1 MYMFVSCRVRIYWYV
16 YSVSYKKEHVVS
28 IFTTVS
34 HTGGFT
40 FLKMENASVTNND
53 LKKHEEMVQF

>member
-1 MYMFVSCRVRIYWYV
+1 MFVSYRVRIYWYV

-40 FLKMENASVTNND
+40 FLKME
-53 LKKHEEMVQF
+53 KHQCDY